1 MKSLLDRVKFYKTGV
16 FDLDGCIYDEF
27 DFICQRYHLITN
39 ELVSK
44 EYRDSVL
51 EWMLENWLNN
61 GSSDDT
67 LFRRIELEYTKS
79 VAVDFETKALK
90 LYREKPVYL
99 ELSNT
104 TKFIFNQLR
113 QRNVRFMM
121 VTDGNSYL
129 QRLKFNSLGLAE
141 FFSQKDIVFTGDLG
155 TSFYKPHPA
164 AYTKLVQ
171 GVNGRAVYLGDR
183 EIDRL
188 FAKNIGLDFIK
199 VRNMVDG

>member
-1 MKSLLDRVKFYKTGV
+1 MKSLLDRLEFYETVV

-27 DFICQRYHLITN
+27 DFISQRYHLITN

-44 EYRDSVL
+44 AYRDNIL
-51 EWMLENWLNN
+51 EWMLENWLTN

-67 LFRRIELEYTKS
+67 LFRRIELEYVKS
-79 VAVDFETKALK
+79 VAVNFETKALK
-90 LYREKPVYL
+90 LYREKPINL
-99 ELSNT
+99 ELSNR
-104 TKFIFNQLR
+104 TKFIFNQLQ
-113 QRNVRFMM
+113 QRNVCFMM
-121 VTDGNSYL
+121 VTDGNSKL

-141 FFSQKDIVFTGDLG
+141 FFSEKDIVFTGDLG

-199 VRNMVDG
+199 VRNMIDG